1 MTGSTGA
8 ASDTDVTPGRGRLP
22 RPERRAQLLDA
33 AQEVFVAAGYH
44 AAAMDDIAERAGVS
58 KPVLYQHFPSKL
70 ELYVALLDGH
80 VDALV
85 TEVRSAIDSTTD
97 NRERVHRCTAAYVG
111 FVARDG
117 AAYRLVFESDVR
129 NEPAVR
135 ERVERA
141 LDECVDA
148 IADTIAADM
157 GVSAAEA
164 RLLSV
169 ALSGQAEVSA
179 RWWLANRDTISQD
192 RAVELLTALAWRGLS
207 RSGRRGD

>member
-1 MTGSTGA
+1 
-8 ASDTDVTPGRGRLP
+8 
-22 RPERRAQLLDA
+22 
-33 AQEVFVAAGYH
+33 VFVAAGYH

-97 NRERVHRCTAAYVG
+97 TGSVCTAAPRRTSASSPAT
-111 FVARDG
+111 ARRTG
-117 AAYRLVFESDVR
+117 WSSSPTCATSRRCGSG
-129 NEPAVR
+129 
-135 ERVERA
+135 VERA

-148 IADTIAADM
+148 IADTIAGDM

-207 RSGRRGD
+207 RSGRRGGD